1 MLQIKGAEPLTYQLL
16 KDLMTLTPLN
26 DFHLTGGTSL
36 ALHFGHRLSVDLDLF
51 TPNPFNKEQIAAYLP
66 EQFPDF
72 KEVFTPIKS
81 FYFSYLNN
89 IKVDFVHNKNK
100 VISAFEVHEGIRF
113 WGIRDTIAMKLNA
126 IYGRGSK
133 KDFWD
138 LDEILEHFKLS
149 EIAEWFFEKH
159 PNAFEEGLFMSLV
172 YFDDA
177 EKGIDPVCL
186 KKKSWDKIK
195 KRIEKEVKT
204 YFRQ

>member
-1 MLQIKGAEPLTYQLL
+1 MLQIKGAEPHTFRLL
-16 KDLMTLTPLN
+16 KDLMALPPLGN
-26 DFHLTGGTSL
+26 FHLCGGTAL
-36 ALHFGHRLSVDLDLF
+36 ALHFGHRLSVDIDLF
-51 TPNPFNKEQIAAYLP
+51 TPDPFDKQEIAAFLS
-66 EQFPDF
+66 EQFPAF
-72 KEVFTPIKS
+72 KEVFTPVKS

-100 VISAFEVHEGIRF
+100 VISGFEMHDEIRF
-113 WGIRDTIAMKLNA
+113 WGIRDIIAMKLNA

-138 LDEILEHFKLS
+138 LDEILERYSLS
-149 EIAEWFFEKH
+149 DISEWFFEKH

-177 EKGIDPVCL
+177 EKGNDPVCL
-186 KKKSWDKIK
+186 KGKNWTSIK
-195 KRIEKEVKT
+195 RRIEKEVKN